1 MVEVRP
7 GSNRRRLRGSAG
19 LFALV
24 LMAGCASPD
33 GLDFGPDRARH
44 RELMAAQRARSGL
57 GQEARQPTPK
67 DKLREGDHLRL
78 DPMDPSA
85 RERIAY
91 IHLEDDPDRA
101 RAIFEDVLG
110 EDPTSVNAHLG
121 LGLAQ
126 LALGRLELARGS
138 LETARRLNP
147 NSPEVL
153 SALGSVYDRM
163 GFHEQARA
171 ELDRARA
178 LRPHDAR
185 VLNNLGIAHLL
196 AGDEAGA
203 EMALRE
209 SVLLDPRDKAA
220 RNNLG
225 LVLGLREQYDDALAS
240 FREAGSEQAAQ
251 NNLGYCYF
259 LNERYPQAITHY
271 EKALMAEGN
280 EDLTVLRNL
289 ANARNAES
297 EGRVTRR
304 HERTQGEAA
313 TEPLMLT
320 HEDAAETTLEPET
333 SNEAS
338 QPEQAATEP
347 LVFTNRDVQ
356 DGTAGGEASGEASEA
371 APSEVAAPEAMAA
384 PEVADETPQPATAPT
399 ADEAATPEP
408 IVLLSE
414 VVDATPSTPEVEP
427 TAASEGAEPE
437 NAPAENEAAE
447 EGEDV
452 EETAEPA
459 EEPLEKAVSETR
471 PEEPTPATEPAAQAP

>member
-7 GSNRRRLRGSAG
+7 GSKRRWLRAG
-19 LFALV
+19 TSLCALV

-44 RELMAAQRARSGL
+44 RELMAAQRARREL
-57 GQEARQPTPK
+57 GQQIRQPTPK
-67 DKLREGDHLRL
+67 DKLREGDHLRSSGDAQRALFRYLEAHRL

-110 EDPTSVNAHLG
+110 EDPTSVNAHL

-185 VLNNLGIAHLL
+185 VLNNLGIARLL
-196 AGDEAGA
+196 AEDEAGA

-209 SVLLDPRDKAA
+209 AVLLDPRDKAA

-259 LNERYPQAITHY
+259 LNERYPQAIAHY

-280 EDLTVLRNL
+280 DDLTVLRNL

-297 EGRVTRR
+297 EGRVSRR
-304 HERTQGEAA
+304 RERPEQGTAA
-313 TEPLMLT
+313 TEPLMAT
-320 HEDAAETTLEPET
+320 HQDAAEATPEPEA

-338 QPEQAATEP
+338 QPEEAASEP
-347 LVFTNRDVQ
+347 LVFTNRDV
-356 DGTAGGEASGEASEA
+356 G
-371 APSEVAAPEAMAA
+371 
-384 PEVADETPQPATAPT
+384 
-399 ADEAATPEP
+399 
-408 IVLLSE
+408 
-414 VVDATPSTPEVEP
+414 DATPGPEGSSDAPQPEETPAEKPPSTPRP
-427 TAASEGAEPE
+427 RRRRHPRSRRR
-437 NAPAENEAAE
+437 PARS
-447 EGEDV
+447 
-452 EETAEPA
+452 
-459 EEPLEKAVSETR
+459 LR
-471 PEEPTPATEPAAQAP
+471 PRRRKPRPGLPSPSCS